1 MYATFEINGNDLLN
15 KGDDSIIKIDSNI
28 QSLSWMSKTSPMSI
42 NQTNTNSNSNDNFD
56 KKLKEQELKFQKYL
70 HYQVSYSLFFTR
82 ACVGRNNL
90 KFLIRNHVI

>member
-28 QSLSWMSKTSPMSI
+28 QSLSWMSKTSPMTI
-42 NQTNTNSNSNDNFD
+42 KQLNTNTNNDNFD

-70 HYQVSYSLFFTR
+70 HFQVSLIAHLIM
-82 ACVGRNNL
+82 ACEGVLLQEINTSYN
-90 KFLIRNHVI
+90 